1 MSLENTQLDLIK
13 SVESYYNEV
22 NSIRFNGSNVELIG
36 SNVELDKLNELN
48 EVNESNYTTKPIE
61 SNELTETE
69 VNQIESTKTKNNET
83 ESNNKHNSNSM
94 FKSIS
99 FKDPNYTY
107 PNLSKEDIQ
116 ELYHRLFKN
125 DYLITPVKT
134 YMELVPVMKYY
145 YENTEVS
152 KLVSSIKYWLVNFD
166 LTKFYLPFESICYNY
181 MFKTDTYKQK
191 PLTNWVWSDS
201 TSFNLFLYALFKTY
215 PAYLYYI
222 MVDRTIEEQLDIV
235 KQLDKYDVEYKI
247 NIAQYDYHMQKYKN
261 YLNNYYNTLHQGNIL
276 HNFNHLTGILFD
288 KINVSYDELPLK
300 CFIMHAGFNYTKDNI
315 LYARFKI
322 HNDDFLNYNHAQDY
336 KPLTESI
343 VKLHDKPWEILIK
356 NNTTSEDQIQYT
368 ETQFTPVICYD
379 NDDDLTKCRFSY
391 SLNQLVNPNV
401 ITNGGVYSIYDDKT
415 LEVYFCKMFVRRKLN
430 SIVRPN
436 IKPQLMSYKELEDL
450 TLKIVDSFDV
460 NPRTCIKK
468 LLSNFPKQ
476 YGLEIYAQGL
486 LVKGVELDFIQ
497 YFEYIK
503 PYFIPVLE

>member
-1 MSLENTQLDLIK
+1 MSLENTQLNLIK

-22 NSIRFNGSNVELIG
+22 NSIRFNSSNVKLIG
-36 SNVELDKLNELN
+36 SNDETELN
-48 EVNESNYTTKPIE
+48 QIGTTKLIDV
-61 SNELTETE
+61 TE
-69 VNQIESTKTKNNET
+69 TKNNET
-83 ESNNKHNSNSM
+83 ETNKLNKPTESNNKTNTPNLDGM
-94 FKSIS
+94 FKEIS
-99 FKDPNYTY
+99 FKDPNYIHHDLTKRY
-107 PNLSKEDIQ
+107 VE
-116 ELYHRLFKN
+116 ELYHKLFNN
-125 DYLITPVKT
+125 DYLITPMKT
-134 YMELVPVMKYY
+134 YMELTPVMKYY

-152 KLVSSIKYWLVNFD
+152 KLISSIKYWLNNFD

-181 MFKTDTYKQK
+181 MFKTDVYEQK
-191 PLTNWVWSDS
+191 PLTNWKFSGS

-276 HNFNHLTGILFD
+276 HNFNHLTGILFN
-288 KINVSYDELPLK
+288 KINVNYNELPLK

-315 LYARFKI
+315 LYNRFKI
-322 HNDDFLNYNHAQDY
+322 HDDDFLNYTYAQDY

-343 VKLHDKPWEILIK
+343 IKLHDKPWEILIK
-356 NNTTSEDQIQYT
+356 DNTTSEDQIQYT

-391 SLNQLVNPNV
+391 SLNQLVNPNI
-401 ITNGGVYSIYDDKT
+401 ITNGGVYSIYDEKT

-436 IKPQLMSYKELEDL
+436 IQPQLMSYKELEDL

-460 NPRTCIKK
+460 NPRICINK

-476 YGLEIYAQGL
+476 YGLKIYAQGL